1 MMKKIIITIM
11 FLIVALLNIHAQNK
25 LDVYV
30 AGNYGLYKVKVSDV
44 YSSAISSKFS
54 GGIGAHISYKLTP
67 NLRVVALPVVQQ
79 RGYMSS
85 NIHHIYDV
93 SVGYIDVP
101 IGVEYD
107 FNIHLFV
114 KSLNLGEKDEKVF
127 FLGAGLYEGFAING
141 KYTDR
146 LYNTPSEKIKF
157 GESLTDNR
165 SITDFGL
172 NFNVGLRIRSFKI
185 GLQKQLGLKNVV
197 PSARQAKDGSLKTTG
212 FGMFIAYKI
221 SNLKKKK

>member
-30 AGNYGLYKVKVSDV
+30 AGNYGLYKVKVNDV

-54 GGIGAHISYKLTP
+54 GGIGAHISYKLIP
-67 NLRVVALPVVQQ
+67 NLRIVALPVFQQ

-85 NIHHIYDV
+85 NINHIYDV
-93 SVGYIDVP
+93 SVVYIDVP

-107 FNIHLFV
+107 FNIRLFV

-127 FLGAGLYEGFAING
+127 FVGAGLYEGFAING
-141 KYTDR
+141 KYTDK

-157 GESLTDNR
+157 GELLTDNR
-165 SITDFGL
+165 SSTDFGL

-212 FGMFIAYKI
+212 FGMFVAYKI
-221 SNLKKKK
+221 SNLFKK

>member
-30 AGNYGLYKVKVSDV
+30 AGNYGLYKVKVNDV

-54 GGIGAHISYKLTP
+54 GGIGAHISYKLIP
-67 NLRVVALPVVQQ
+67 NLRIVALPVFQQ

-85 NIHHIYDV
+85 NINHIYDV
-93 SVGYIDVP
+93 SVVYIDVP

-107 FNIHLFV
+107 FNIRLFV

-127 FLGAGLYEGFAING
+127 FVGAGLYEGFAING
-141 KYTDR
+141 KYTDK

-157 GESLTDNR
+157 GELLTDNR
-165 SITDFGL
+165 SSTDFGL
-172 NFNVGLRIRSFKI
+172 NFDVGLRIRSFKI

-212 FGMFIAYKI
+212 FGMFVAYKI
-221 SNLKKKK
+221 SNLFKK